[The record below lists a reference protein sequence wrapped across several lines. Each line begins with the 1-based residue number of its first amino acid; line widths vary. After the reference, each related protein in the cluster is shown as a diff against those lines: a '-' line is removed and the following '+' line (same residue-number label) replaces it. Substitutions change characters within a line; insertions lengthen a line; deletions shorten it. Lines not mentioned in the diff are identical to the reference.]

1 MFLYFVLLYRL
12 LSIVVKCN
20 SLFTS
25 LLCIGVT
32 SYIFFHV
39 LVNIGMVIGLLPV
52 VGIPLVLFSYGG
64 SSMLSTMVS
73 LGVILGISIRK
84 NFFK

>member
-1 MFLYFVLLYRL
+1 
-12 LSIVVKCN
+12 
-20 SLFTS
+20 
-25 LLCIGVT
+25 
-32 SYIFFHV
+32 
-39 LVNIGMVIGLLPV
+39 MVIGLLPV

-73 LGVILGISIRK
+73 LGVILGISLRK